1 MFSYMIPKLIQ
12 RVLFRT
18 TKYSRWGFHEKYKKN
33 IFLVRQW
40 HFRVPLLSVSVNW
53 MIASFE
59 NYLEGEC

>member
-1 MFSYMIPKLIQ
+1 MIPKLIQ

-18 TKYSRWGFHEKYKKN
+18 TKYSRWGFHEKYKKKI

-40 HFRVPLLSVSVNW
+40 YFRVPFLSVSVNW